1 MTCYTGNVT
10 TDGKRLHYR
19 DYLFR
24 IERLHLLFTSI
35 RAVAFLLPCSPPT
48 RAEFLLLLPPIELQ
62 SSSQPCTGCMAVTP
76 IYRPNGMHTLMC
88 AQRSITHKL
97 TNYKGCIITNVI
109 TSRLITHSLYN
120 NIAEVKYK
128 KLSW

>member
-1 MTCYTGNVT
+1 MH
-10 TDGKRLHYR
+10 R
-19 DYLFR
+19 
-24 IERLHLLFTSI
+24 
-35 RAVAFLLPCSPPT
+35 
-48 RAEFLLLLPPIELQ
+48 
-62 SSSQPCTGCMAVTP
+62 GCVTP

-97 TNYKGCIITNVI
+97 RNFKGCIITNVI

-128 KLSW
+128 NSRGSSNHRHIDWLTVSLVIFRKVEVVTTCSICYPSGIFIQVRKINKRKYISYSTSVTWGS